1 MIKNRPLLLIFLLET
16 WIVLICGCGT
26 KKSLVKPTVPEKKLD
41 ITQKKKPIRPDYLDL
56 SKRLI
61 QKGYYE
67 IALSNLKKLSNSHK
81 DDPEVFYLMGLCES
95 RLGRYKDAERSF
107 FKVLSLNKDCARAYN
122 QLGLLY
128 DLQKRHNQATKMYE
142 QAISLNP
149 ARAEFYNNLGFNLL
163 ILKKI
168 KKAKECF
175 LKAIAIDPAYKK
187 AINNLAF
194 SYILLGEE
202 KKAFLLLRKLY
213 PIPVVYYNLGVLYEV
228 MERWEMAYKLYK
240 KSFEM
245 DPHLKNDKHLAM
257 LEKRIKNT
265 SKGNKK

>member
-26 KKSLVKPTVPEKKLD
+26 KKNLVNMTTPKNLNIAQEKR
-41 ITQKKKPIRPDYLDL
+41 PVRPDYLDL
-56 SKRLI
+56 SKKLI

-67 IALSNLKKLSNSHK
+67 IALNNLKRLSNSHK
-81 DDPEVFYLMGLCES
+81 NDPEVFYLMGLCES
-95 RLGRYKDAERSF
+95 RLGKYKDAERSF
-107 FKVLSLNKDCARAYN
+107 LEVLSLNKDCARTYN